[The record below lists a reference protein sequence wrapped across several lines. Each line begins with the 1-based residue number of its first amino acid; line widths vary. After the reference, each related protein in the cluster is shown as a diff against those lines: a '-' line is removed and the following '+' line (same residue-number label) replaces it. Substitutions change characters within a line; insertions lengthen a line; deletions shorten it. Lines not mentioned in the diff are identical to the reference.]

1 MKLIVFLA
9 LSALLPAA
17 YGFNDILLSNQWV
30 KDTFLQPITQFVG
43 QHFDR

>member
-1 MKLIVFLA
+1 MKLIVLLL
-9 LSALLPAA
+9 LSVLLTAT